1 MTRLINL
8 LFHDIYRQ
16 VPAESG
22 FSGSAA
28 DRYKLSLT
36 NVVCHFEAMA
46 KVRKDPPELVSLLP
60 EKRTKKAIPYTI
72 SVDDGGVS
80 YYTLLADMLEK
91 RGWRGHCL
99 ITTSKIG
106 QRGFLSREQIR
117 ELHDRGHVIGTH
129 THTHPQ
135 WFNVCPRAIQVQE
148 WQYSKSLLEDIT
160 GEEVDIGSVPGG
172 YFSPGVAEASCEAG
186 LNTLFTSEPH
196 LSVRSVNGCRIL
208 GRYALRHNS
217 RLTHTAAL
225 VRGDKSVLLREWALW
240 NGKKVL
246 KKSLGPQ
253 YEFLS
258 SLLHRET
265 L

>member
-1 MTRLINL
+1 MSRLINL
-8 LFHDIYRQ
+8 LLHDIYRQ
-16 VPAESG
+16 TPAESG
-22 FSGSAA
+22 FAGSAA

-36 NVVCHFEAMA
+36 SVLCHFQAMRN
-46 KVRKDPPELVSLLP
+46 VRSDSPELVNSLP
-60 EKRTKKAIPYTI
+60 EPEAHETIPYTI
-72 SVDDGGVS
+72 SVDDGGIS
-80 YYTLLADMLEK
+80 YYTLLADILER

-99 ITTSKIG
+99 ITTNRIG

-117 ELHDRGHVIGTH
+117 ALHDRGHVIGTH

-135 WFNVCPRAIQVQE
+135 WFNLCPRETQVQE
-148 WQYSKSLLEDIT
+148 WRDSKCMLEDIT

-172 YFSPGVAEASCEAG
+172 YFSSQVAEAASEAG

-196 LSVRSVNGCRIL
+196 LSVRSMNGCRIL

-217 RLTHTAAL
+217 RLTYTASL
-225 VRGDKSVLLREWALW
+225 VRGDKSTLLREWALW

-258 SLLHRET
+258 SLLHRGA